1 MTTFEKEEKYQ
12 KEREIYAQVFK
23 EFQSVAV
30 NYLILFTLF
39 DNFQHTQSCTV
50 SAQTDIYEINVRVT
64 EIEIY
69 NIWMYHNVH
78 LLDYQSNCGCP
89 AKGHYSNAVICRL
102 DGQYLRGSDE
112 IHREL
117 RQTMSGMINMKF
129 WSHFFKNQAEFN
141 SFF

>member
-1 MTTFEKEEKYQ
+1 MIFLGGRNCIFNLSSPRLRHCYVHSVLQTMTTFEKEEKYQ

-69 NIWMYHNVH
+69 NI
-78 LLDYQSNCGCP
+78 
-89 AKGHYSNAVICRL
+89 
-102 DGQYLRGSDE
+102 
-112 IHREL
+112 
-117 RQTMSGMINMKF
+117 
-129 WSHFFKNQAEFN
+129 
-141 SFF
+141 